1 MKRACALRYD
11 EGGGD
16 RAPVVLASAGGELAD
31 RIEQAA
37 RAYGVPV
44 VRDRPLAEALAELRE
59 GDEIPEAL
67 YHAIAEIL
75 REVASESVK

>member
-59 GDEIPEAL
+59 GDEIRRRSTTQSP
-67 YHAIAEIL
+67 
-75 REVASESVK
+75 RFCGRWPRSR